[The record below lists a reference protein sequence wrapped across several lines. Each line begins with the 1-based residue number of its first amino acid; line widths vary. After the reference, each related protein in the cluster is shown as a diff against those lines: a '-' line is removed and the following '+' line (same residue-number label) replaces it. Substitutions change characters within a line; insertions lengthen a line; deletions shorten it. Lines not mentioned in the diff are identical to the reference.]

1 MYDEKCKHCGAKE
14 AAHDIRHDFDLRLD
28 YNLTGVERDSE
39 IAKRFVGEGVPCEVF
54 ESEVDHLPGC
64 SIVIDYSHINGR
76 TVEVYCQ
83 DLPGK
88 CSQLLAIHQGLAEL
102 PE

>member
-1 MYDEKCKHCGAKE
+1 MYDELCRHCGAKE
-14 AAHDIRHDFDLRLD
+14 SLHDVRHRYELDLDHDLTDEERAAQL
-28 YNLTGVERDSE
+28 
-39 IAKRFVGEGVPCEVF
+39 AKRFAGEAVPCEMF

-64 SIVIDYSHINGR
+64 PVVIDYPHNGNM
-76 TVEVYCQ
+76 VEVYCQ

-88 CSQLLAIHQGLAEL
+88 CQQLMDINSGVAEL